1 MIAVRFK
8 LQPMQIAEG
17 STFFFPSSCA
27 ESARIVQ
34 CDPIKFRGF
43 SAAQVHEVGA
53 EQERVPDA
61 PPPGREQHEEEA
73 HREADH
79 ERHGVDDL
87 PGRAGVVALDDVVVR
102 GGERHER
109 DQRQRRVEQVRPP
122 QPVPRRLPRPFPPV
136 AAAAAER
143 ADARG
148 RGDAVPEAARGRPE
162 AVGEREE
169 DAGGGAEDYEGPG
182 QDAVRPGALAVVGE
196 ERGEDGEGEDGGGRE
211 EDVEARRAAED
222 EVEEHDEA
230 RVVVLVIVVLVLA
243 WWISSVLAS
252 LLNEDLAFFLLRH

>member
-1 MIAVRFK
+1 MVAMRFK
-8 LQPMQIAEG
+8 LQTNCRG
-17 STFFFPSSCA
+17 VRGLVFPRF
-27 ESARIVQ
+27 EVQ
-34 CDPIKFRGF
+34 SDPTEFPEGF

-53 EQERVPDA
+53 QQERVPDA
-61 PPPGREQHEEEA
+61 PPLGREQHEEEA
-73 HREADH
+73 HHEADH

-87 PGRAGVVALDDVVVR
+87 PGHAGVVAQDDVVVR

-122 QPVPRRLPRPFPPV
+122 QPVPRRLPRPLPPP
-136 AAAAAER
+136 AAAAEG
-143 ADARG
+143 ADARR
-148 RGDAVPEAARGRPE
+148 RGHAVPEAARGRAE

-169 DAGGGAEDYEGPG
+169 DAGGGAEGDEGPG
-182 QDAVRPGALAVVGE
+182 QDAAQPGALAVVGE

-211 EDVEARRAAED
+211 EDVEARRAAQD

-230 RVVVLVIVVLVLA
+230 RVVVLVIVLLVLA
-243 WWISSVLAS
+243 WWISSVLAR